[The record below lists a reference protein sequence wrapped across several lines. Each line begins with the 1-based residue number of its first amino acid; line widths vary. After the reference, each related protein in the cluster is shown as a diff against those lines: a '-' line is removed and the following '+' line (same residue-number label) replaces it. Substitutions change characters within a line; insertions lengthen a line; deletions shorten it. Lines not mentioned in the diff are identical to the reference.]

1 VALAN
6 EGKWTGKLSVEYV
19 YAAWH
24 APCAIEHMLQ
34 LKTGSKIGSV
44 RCFTYGR
51 MRPPAATVQLKESPM
66 WMTVSKRRFVITLAE
81 FAESRLAELGRLGS
95 HIDDKAVPG
104 LF

>member
-1 VALAN
+1 
-6 EGKWTGKLSVEYV
+6 
-19 YAAWH
+19 
-24 APCAIEHMLQ
+24 
-34 LKTGSKIGSV
+34 
-44 RCFTYGR
+44 
-51 MRPPAATVQLKESPM
+51 M